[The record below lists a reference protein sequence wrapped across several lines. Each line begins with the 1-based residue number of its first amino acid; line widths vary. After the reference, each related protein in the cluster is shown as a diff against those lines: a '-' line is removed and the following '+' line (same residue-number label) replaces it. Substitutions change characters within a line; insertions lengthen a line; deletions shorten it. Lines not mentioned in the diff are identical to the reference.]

1 MYLIT
6 AANDDFE
13 APNPPTIVF
22 PPGSALSSQMCVS
35 YQIINDVF
43 KEYDEMFTIIVA
55 PEHNFDI
62 IEGPSEISVTIRDDM
77 DCESQTWIYSA
88 IRYIVM

>member
-22 PPGSALSSQMCVS
+22 PLGSELSTQMCAQ
-35 YQIINDVF
+35 YQIIDDEF
-43 KEYDEMFTIIVA
+43 KEYDENFTIVVT

-62 IEGPSEISVTIRDDM
+62 IEGPSEISVTILDDM
-77 DCESQTWIYSA
+77 DCESP
-88 IRYIVM
+88 